1 MKKYIL
7 LLPLAVSLVL
17 IAIPY
22 IIYADNFI
30 MYQNSDSMYPAIV
43 PGDLLIIERTEI
55 NDVKVDDIIAFETH
69 IEGVDVLVRRVIE
82 ASPGS
87 DGQFGIDTQGDDE
100 EFHDP
105 WTVFSD
111 GYIGKLVEINPP
123 LGILLSDY
131 FRYPLVIVIVVMRGR
146 GSLELR
152 YKDLKAKLGQAAEPV
167 ESAREAA
174 KQEVAAAEQEGD
186 VTSLR
191 LTFAALAASDPV
203 AAVK

>member
-7 LLPLAVSLVL
+7 LAPLAVSLVL

-82 ASPGS
+82 ASPSS

-131 FRYPLVIVIVVMRGR
+131 FKYPLVIVIVISAALLIRE
-146 GSLELR
+146 SLPKKGMAVEQLTCLR
-152 YKDLKAKLGQAAEPV
+152 CGKKWFPRIIDGKVKIPSTCPDKDCRSSYWQTKRKDLQ
-167 ESAREAA
+167 
-174 KQEVAAAEQEGD
+174 
-186 VTSLR
+186 
-191 LTFAALAASDPV
+191 
-203 AAVK
+203 